1 MAKGSV
7 KRTSHAMII
16 GGRRRGPLF
25 DSNFHVGIGLG
36 EVWVVTRH
44 GTAVS
49 STRYRLKCH
58 AMAFARAMAF
68 RSDVEMIVHELD
80 GHMVVHQR
88 PSLTYPIALD

>member
-1 MAKGSV
+1 
-7 KRTSHAMII
+7 MII
-16 GGRRRGPLF
+16 GGRRRGPLSN
-25 DSNFHVGIGLG
+25 SNFHVGIGLG

-44 GTAVS
+44 GAAVS
-49 STRYRLKCH
+49 ATRYRLKCH